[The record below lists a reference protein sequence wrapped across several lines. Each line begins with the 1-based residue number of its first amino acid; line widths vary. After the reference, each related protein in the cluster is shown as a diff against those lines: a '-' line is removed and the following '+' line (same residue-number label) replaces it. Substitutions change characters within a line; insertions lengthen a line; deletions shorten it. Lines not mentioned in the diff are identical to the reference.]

1 MRIKIKDS
9 ILTIPN
15 ELIKNI
21 NTLDIETANAI
32 NTLINKGERVISTN
46 KQKSAKNALKIKI
59 TKTRE
64 KIQNA
69 INLLRLQEKPIN
81 PYQISKI
88 SGVSYNTA
96 RKYFKL
102 IKR

>member
-59 TKTRE
+59 TLEMLRGVHHINCVNRV
-64 KIQNA
+64 KI
-69 INLLRLQEKPIN
+69 I
-81 PYQISKI
+81 
-88 SGVSYNTA
+88 
-96 RKYFKL
+96 
-102 IKR
+102 

>member
-15 ELIKNI
+15 KLIDDIDN
-21 NTLDIETANAI
+21 LDIETANAI
-32 NTLINKGERVISTN
+32 NTLINKGERVISQK
-46 KQKSAKNALKIKI
+46 KQDTAKAALKIKM

-69 INLLRLQEKPIN
+69 INLLKLQNKPIN
-81 PYQISKI
+81 AYQISKL

-96 RKYFKL
+96 RKYL
-102 IKR
+102 NN